1 MKKYIN
7 TSNYYLS
14 TTTSKIEANITNKE
28 NWHFDVS
35 AVTVDWVTLP
45 LKGYYWVDVDF
56 GDASKREIF
65 RIKERRWY
73 TLYFDQRISP
83 NGEWS
88 HASGA
93 SVWLRDFS
101 QLLNS
106 LSTNTDNFW
115 EIEQTGDLSILV
127 RGWDIYTPSNMNA
140 ETGKIHLDDAE
151 FDSTYITSNSTLYVI
166 IENDIIAHPDTQ
178 WYWFAVITSELLE
191 ESWQYPIA
199 KIITGNTMI
208 DQNDWII
215 DLRATIIG
223 QGNMRSEIYDPDWK
237 KLDVYNY
244 ENFYNTPVATDWD
257 ISDISDRENKRW
269 YWNDKQEELVSWVN
283 IHTINNQSILW
294 PGNFSLDTIL
304 TVGWETVP
312 TADWATTF
320 VFWVDS
326 EHLPLTDDAFLV
338 FTDSGTMLIKDWDNP
353 NDYSYNSETHTI
365 TFNNELYPDEHAI
378 VWIMYN
384 NSSEQAQIGTAN
396 LILKYWENTAS
407 FNANQIWD
415 DVTIDL
421 ETDLWI
427 WDIAHDSTITIKQWW
442 IDDQSF
448 TTNQSDNEDIKLSWL
463 IPMTQEEYNDEPD
476 TKLTDNNWYFIVEEN

>member
-14 TTTSKIEANITNKE
+14 TITSVIPNTWTN
-28 NWHFDVS
+28 WTFDVS
-35 AVTVDWVTLP
+35 DVTVDWVTLP
-45 LKGYYWVDVDF
+45 TDGYYWVDVDF
-56 GDASKREIF
+56 WDTSKREIF
-65 RIKERRWY
+65 RIISRTWY
-73 TLYFDQRISP
+73 TLTYDARISP
-83 NGEWS
+83 YGKKVHSVW
-88 HASGA
+88 AT
-93 SVWLRDFS
+93 VWLRDFS

-115 EIEQTGDLSILV
+115 EIEIVWEANELNILV
-127 RGWDIYTPSNMNA
+127 RWGNVFLSWKTNEYTTVNNTA
-140 ETGKIHLDDAE
+140 IHLDISSEVYIVLKYRYDEELNLRVYSIEAVSE
-151 FDSTYITSNSTLYVI
+151 LSDTGMYLLWKVTTNATTITS
-166 IENDIIAHPDTQ
+166 IE
-178 WYWFAVITSELLE
+178 
-191 ESWQYPIA
+191 
-199 KIITGNTMI
+199 
-208 DQNDWII
+208 
-215 DLRATIIG
+215 DLRGTMVWWGWEWDMKWA
-223 QGNMRSEIYDPDWK
+223 EWKAKYDTNNREA
-237 KLDVYNY
+237 DVYEMDNMVQWNEKLYIIPSEHAKY
-244 ENFYNTPVATDWD
+244 E
-257 ISDISDRENKRW
+257 W
-269 YWNDKQEELVSWVN
+269 YQTTKQDTLVSWIN

-415 DVTIDL
+415 DVTVDL

-442 IDDQSF
+442 ITDQSF
-448 TTNQSDNEDIKLSWL
+448 TTNQSNDKDIKLSWL